1 MSSIVNAERLINS
14 PHCTLL
20 FHYTTMD
27 DDGDTSEAEG
37 GRIATLQR
45 QARRRMINARHA
57 PHESIETTTSLPEYT
72 SSPPDTPAMQK
83 AVATPS
89 TKEMPPGYPQLTAEE
104 ADEERDEVGDVVRR
118 VRTRR
123 RRSSGGSGSDP
134 YLDSLLARS
143 VHALELS

>member
-1 MSSIVNAERLINS
+1 
-14 PHCTLL
+14 
-20 FHYTTMD
+20 MD
-27 DDGDTSEAEG
+27 DDGDTSDGEG
-37 GRIATLQR
+37 GRIAMMQR
-45 QARRRMINARHA
+45 QARRRMVNARHA

-83 AVATPS
+83 SVSATTNKIES
-89 TKEMPPGYPQLTAEE
+89 PPGYPQLTAEE

-118 VRTRR
+118 VRVRR